1 MSNEKTP
8 ISAPARQ
15 GEIYVKGMMGA
26 KPIVPFDPLE
36 LEAQAKEKMTA
47 KAGGY
52 IIGGAG
58 TDDTIRENTDAFAKY
73 RIYPRM
79 LRDVSVRDTS
89 TELFGVKIPS
99 PILTCP
105 IGVLEMIDDEAD
117 KAVGKATAKLGIP
130 MIMSNQASFP
140 MEEITASMGDSP
152 RWFQLY
158 WSKSNELVKSLV
170 QRAEKCG
177 CSAIAVTLDTTMLG
191 WRVQDLDLM
200 HLPFL
205 TGQGIA
211 QYTSDPVFNTIV
223 ANMDFGADALQV
235 PGVDADIFKAVQT
248 FTGVY
253 SRPSLTWEDLAFLR
267 SVTKLPILLKGILHP
282 EDGALAVEYGVD
294 GIIVSNHG
302 GRQVDGAIAA
312 IDALPKVVEAVRM
325 AGSNMPI
332 LMDSGIRTGADI
344 FKALALGAK
353 AVCVGRPYAY
363 GLALAGQQ
371 GVEEVLANLIAEF
384 EFTMA
389 LAGCKNL
396 GEISS
401 ASLV

>member
-1 MSNEKTP
+1 MSNQKTI

-15 GEIYVKGMMGA
+15 GEIYIKGIMGA
-26 KPIVPFDPLE
+26 QPIVPFDPKK
-36 LEAQAKEKMTA
+36 LEAAAKEKMSA

-89 TELFGVKIPS
+89 TELFGQKIPA

-105 IGVLEMIDDEAD
+105 IGVLEMIDEEAD
-117 KAVGKATAKLGIP
+117 KAVGRATAKLGLP
-130 MIMSNQASFP
+130 MIISNQASFST
-140 MEEITASMGDSP
+140 EEITADMGDSP

-158 WSKSNELVKSLV
+158 WSKSNDLVKSLV
-170 QRAEKCG
+170 QRAEKAG

-211 QYTSDPVFNTIV
+211 QYTSDPVFNHIV
-223 ANMDFGADALQV
+223 ANMDFGTESLQV
-235 PGVDADIFKAVQT
+235 PGVDAATFNAVKA

-253 SRPSLTWEDLAFLR
+253 SRPSITWEDLAFLR
-267 SVTKLPILLKGILHP
+267 SVTDLPILLKGILHLA
-282 EDGALAVEYGVD
+282 DGALAVKYGVD

-312 IDALPKVVEAVRM
+312 IDALPKVVEAVRQ
-325 AGSNMPI
+325 AGSDMPI

-371 GVEEVLANLIAEF
+371 GVEEVLANLMAEF

-396 GEISS
+396 GEID
-401 ASLV
+401 AAALV